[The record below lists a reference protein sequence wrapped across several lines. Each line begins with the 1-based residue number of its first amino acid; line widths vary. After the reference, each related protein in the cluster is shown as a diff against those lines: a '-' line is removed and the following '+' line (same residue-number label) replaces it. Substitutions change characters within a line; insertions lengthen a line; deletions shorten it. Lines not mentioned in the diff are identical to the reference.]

1 MSSFNKVILVG
12 NVTREIELRYTSSQM
27 AVTELGLA
35 VNDRRKGTNGEWIED
50 TTFVDCTL
58 WGRTAE
64 VANEYV
70 KKGSSVLVEGRLKLD
85 TWEKDGQKRSKLSV
99 VAERMQMLGGKGG
112 AKEEAP
118 PAKSQSMKQDV
129 NRKALAER
137 DPDDIPFSLLWFV
150 IPIASALAAIA

>member
-1 MSSFNKVILVG
+1 MPNLNHVHLIGHL
-12 NVTREIELRYTSSQM
+12 TRDPELKYTPGGM
-27 AVTELGLA
+27 AICEFGLA
-35 VNDRRKGTNGEWIED
+35 VTDRVKKGDDWTEKPMFID
-50 TTFVDCTL
+50 IVFFSK
-58 WGRTAE
+58 TAE
-64 VANEYV
+64 VANEYL
-70 KKGSSVLVEGRLKLD
+70 KKGSPCMVFGRLD
-85 TWEKDGQKRSKLSV
+85 FQQWEKDGQKRSKHV
-99 VAERMQMLGGKGG
+99 IVGDKMQMLGGKGG